1 MKKSAENKTKETLV
15 ITEHALIILLLL
27 LAVAVVA
34 ISFGLAII
42 SSRIDKELKQIHR
55 ELRENR
61 MQ

>member
-1 MKKSAENKTKETLV
+1 M

-27 LAVAVVA
+27 LAVAIVA

-42 SSRIDKELKQIHR
+42 SSRIDKELKQIHQ

-61 MQ
+61 IQ